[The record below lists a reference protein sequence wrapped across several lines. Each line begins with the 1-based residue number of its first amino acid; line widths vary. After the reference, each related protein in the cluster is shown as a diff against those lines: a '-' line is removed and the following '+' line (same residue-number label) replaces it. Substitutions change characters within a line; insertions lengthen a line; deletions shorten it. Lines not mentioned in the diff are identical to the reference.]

1 MARRRRPS
9 PALNLAPFVDIVFLL
24 VIFFMVT
31 STFITPEEGLPVDL
45 PSAQSAQEEPAG
57 VPVVVVDA
65 RGRAFLGNRQLS
77 DAALFAELRERLAEK
92 KDRTVV
98 LRADSKVPHGRVVEV
113 MDILRQAG
121 ASRVAI
127 AVVP

>member
-1 MARRRRPS
+1 MARRRRSS
-9 PALNLAPFVDIVFLL
+9 PTLNLAPFVDIVFLL

-45 PSAQSAQEEPAG
+45 PSAQSAEQEPTG

-65 RGRAFLGNRQLS
+65 RGQVFLGNRRYS
-77 DAALFAELRERLAEK
+77 DAALFAELKDRLAGK

-127 AVVP
+127 AVMP

>member
-9 PALNLAPFVDIVFLL
+9 PTLNLAPFVDIVFLL

-45 PSAQSAQEEPAG
+45 PSAQSAEQEPTG

-65 RGRAFLGNRQLS
+65 RGQVFLGNRRYS
-77 DAALFAELRERLAEK
+77 DAALFAELKDRLAGK

-127 AVVP
+127 AVMP